1 MEIKWDASK
10 CCHAGVCVKSLP
22 EVFKIESGEFVID
35 PANADEQKIKD
46 VVSQCPSGALECAD

>member
-35 PANADEQKIKD
+35 PANADEQIIKD
-46 VVSQCPSGALECAD
+46 VVSQCPSGALECTD